1 MAADILTRRADRFV
15 AWIPRA
21 QSQVPVVV
29 IGRLQPGNPPVVSAV
44 SRVPMSAVGGLSG
57 LFEVPATSCG
67 LTAGGVYHYW
77 IEVDDSRSSAAP
89 PARIAVTDPFATSVD
104 WRVFASGASDCTQPA
119 SVAKFDGAKLLDAD
133 PNGETA
139 VLHDGGT
146 SKAMAANNKLVIY
159 ELPTAWAFSRSL
171 NSVERAVATFAD
183 VAALLDP
190 ALAGA
195 NFQEVSVLAP
205 PNAYLRDLGINALE
219 LLPAA
224 DSFFKRE
231 WGYDTSHYLAPDS
244 ELGYPEGNLS
254 PTANRDLAALV
265 QVCHFGGVRFF
276 IDAVMAF
283 GKEDGYNHIDSQN
296 FHIDDPTN
304 DPVANDPDAFTS
316 TRGDGS
322 VGFRDGFGSTLW
334 RYAKFVTTYDP
345 VSGTVASVAPARQL
359 MLVYLERW
367 MRDFHVDGVRIDSV
381 ENVANWDFL
390 EMFKDTARAL
400 GSARAIAD
408 GVAAA
413 DAAARFLV
421 VGEELSL
428 PMQLLTQSR
437 LDGLWNEDFQTRI
450 RAAVLGE
457 NASMEPTFEW
467 TVKKAID
474 CRLIGFSDLA
484 QAVLY
489 VTKHD
494 VEGFRHERLFT
505 MLQHFPDEQIEKRI
519 KLAFVCLL
527 TAVGIP
533 MILAGEEF
541 GDQHDFFDASGNVT
555 DGGGKQ
561 VDPVNFDRLSTAD
574 SARVPMRQRILAYVK
589 KLVRLRT
596 SAPALAVNDTNFIH
610 QDFDDGKRVMAW
622 VRGGA
627 GVAPVVVL
635 ANFSDFA
642 SAPGTGYVV
651 NNWPTTPPG
660 ATWIEVT
667 QGRTLPPSTAG
678 TEPIFSWEAKVY
690 TLQS

>member
-1 MAADILTRRADRFV
+1 VGADILIRRADRFV
-15 AWIPRA
+15 AWLPPA
-21 QSQVPVVV
+21 QSQVPVLV
-29 IGRLQPGNPPVVSAV
+29 IGRLQPGNPPTIQVA
-44 SRVPMSAVGGLSG
+44 RVPMPAVAGLSG
-57 LFEVPATSCG
+57 LYEVPASLCG
-67 LTAGGVYHYW
+67 LTAGVAYHYW

-104 WRVFASGASDCTQPA
+104 WRVFPPGASDCTQPA
-119 SVAKFDGAKLLDAD
+119 SVVAFDGAKLVDSD

-139 VLHDGGT
+139 VLQDAGT
-146 SKAMAANNKLVIY
+146 SKALAANNKLVIY
-159 ELPTAWAFSRSL
+159 ELPTAWAFSRTV

-183 VAALLDP
+183 VAALFDP
-190 ALAGA
+190 LLAGA
-195 NFQEVSVLAP
+195 NFQEVPLLAP

-219 LLPAA
+219 LLPVA

-244 ELGYPEGNLS
+244 ELGFPEGNLS
-254 PTANRDLAALV
+254 PTANRDLASLV
-265 QVCHFGGVRFF
+265 QVCHRGGVRF
-276 IDAVMAF
+276 IVDSVMAF
-283 GKEDGYNHIDSQN
+283 GREDGYNHMDSGN
-296 FHIDDPTN
+296 FHIDNPKDP
-304 DPVANDPDAFTS
+304 ANAKDPDAFTS
-316 TRGDGS
+316 TRGDGT

-345 VSGTVASVAPARQL
+345 VAGVVARVAPARQL

-390 EMFKDTARAL
+390 GTFKDTARAF
-400 GSARAIAD
+400 GTARTTAD
-408 GVAAA
+408 GVAAG
-413 DAAARFLV
+413 DAPSKFLV

-428 PMQLLTQSR
+428 PLALLTQNR
-437 LDGLWNEDFQTRI
+437 LDGLWNEDFQTRV
-450 RAAVLGE
+450 RAAILGE

-484 QAVLY
+484 QAILY

-505 MLQHFPDEQIEKRI
+505 MLQHLPDDQIEKRI
-519 KLAFVCLL
+519 KLAFVCLT

-541 GDQHDFFDASGNVT
+541 GDQHDFFDANGNVT
-555 DGGGKQ
+555 DAAGKE
-561 VDPVNFDRLSTAD
+561 VDPVNFDRLSTSD
-574 SARVPMRQRILAYVK
+574 TARLPMRQRILAYVK
-589 KLVRLRT
+589 TLIGLRT
-596 SAPALAVNDTNFIH
+596 TAPALAVNDTSFIH
-610 QDFDDGKRVMAW
+610 QDFDDGKRVVAW
-622 VRGGA
+622 ARGGA
-627 GVAPVVVL
+627 GMAPVVVV

-651 NNWPTTPPG
+651 HGWPATPAG
-660 ATWIEVT
+660 ATWVEVT
-667 QGRTLPPSTAG
+667 QGRVLPPSTAG

-690 TLQS
+690 TLRS

>member
-1 MAADILTRRADRFV
+1 MAADILTRRTNRFV
-15 AWIPRA
+15 AW
-21 QSQVPVVV
+21 VPPPQLQPPVLV
-29 IGRLQPGNPPVVSAV
+29 IGRLQPGNPPVLQAV
-44 SRVPMSAVGGLSG
+44 SRVPMPAVAGLSG

-67 LTAGGVYHYW
+67 LIAGAVYHYW

-89 PARIAVTDPFATSVD
+89 PARIAVTNPFATSVD
-104 WRVFASGASDCTQPA
+104 WRVFAPGYRDCTQPA
-119 SVAKFDGAKLLDAD
+119 SVVTFDGAALVDSD
-133 PNGETA
+133 PNGEVA
-139 VLHDGGT
+139 ALQDGGT
-146 SKAMAANNKLVIY
+146 SQALAANNKLVIY
-159 ELPTAWAFSRSL
+159 ECPTAWAFSRSV
-171 NSVERAVATFAD
+171 NSVGRAVATFAD
-183 VAALLDP
+183 VAALFDP
-190 ALAGA
+190 NLAGA
-195 NFQEVSVLAP
+195 NFREVSVLAP

-244 ELGYPEGNLS
+244 ELGYPEGDLS

-265 QVCHFGGVRFF
+265 QICHRGGVRFF
-276 IDAVMAF
+276 MDAVMAF
-283 GKEDGYNHIDSQN
+283 GKEDAYNHINSQD
-296 FHIDDPTN
+296 FHIDDPKS
-304 DPVANDPDAFTS
+304 DPIANDPDALTS
-316 TRGDGS
+316 TRGDGTT
-322 VGFRDGFGSTLW
+322 GFRDGFGSTLW
-334 RYAKFVTTYDP
+334 RYAKFITTYDP
-345 VSGTVASVAPARQL
+345 VSGGVTRVAPARQL

-367 MRDFHVDGVRIDSV
+367 IRDFHVDGVRIDSV

-390 EMFKDTARAL
+390 RMFKDTARAM
-400 GSARAIAD
+400 GTARATAD
-408 GVAAA
+408 GVTAV

-428 PMQLLTQSR
+428 PLQLLTQNR

-450 RAAVLGE
+450 RAAILGE
-457 NASMEPTFEW
+457 NASMKPTFEW

-484 QAVLY
+484 QAILY

-505 MLQHFPDEQIEKRI
+505 MLQHLSDDQIEKRI
-519 KLAFVCLL
+519 KLAFVCLM

-541 GDQHDFFDASGNVT
+541 GDQHDFFDANGNVT
-555 DGGGKQ
+555 DSAGKQ
-561 VDPVNFDRLSTAD
+561 VDPVNFDRLSTSD

-589 KLVRLRT
+589 TLIRLRT
-596 SAPALAVNDTNFIH
+596 TAPALAVNDTNFIH

-622 VRGGA
+622 VRGGP

-642 SAPGTGYVV
+642 STPGTGYLV
-651 NNWPTTPPG
+651 NNWPPTPLG
-660 ATWIEVT
+660 ATWVEVT
-667 QGRTLPPSTAG
+667 QGRTLQPSTAG

-690 TLQS
+690 TLKS